1 VSKRAAS
8 ATESA
13 HHAAV
18 LWIILISYVMIIL
31 DTSIVIT
38 GLPKIQAELGF
49 SATHLSWIQNAHT
62 LAFGGLLLLAARAGD
77 IVGRRRMF
85 LTGLAIFTV
94 ASVGVGI
101 SQSIALMLV
110 GRALQ
115 GVGAAILAPSTLALL
130 QSNFAEGPQ
139 RTRAVAYYGA
149 AAGIGAS
156 VGLVLGG
163 ILADWLSWRVGFFIN
178 LPIGIVLGLGTLRF
192 VRETARHT
200 GRFDLAGAITSTAG
214 MFALVFGIVHSAD
227 AGWSDP
233 VTLAQLAAAAV
244 LLVLFVFTEAR
255 AKQPIMP
262 LRLFANAER
271 AGAYAARLLFL
282 GGMVGFFFFTTQF
295 MQGVLGFNPFQAG
308 IGFLPMTLV
317 NFGIALQVPRLTR
330 RFGNGP
336 LLAFGLAL
344 TCVGLAW
351 LSRVGVGASY
361 VTGVA
366 LPMVLIGIGQGCALS
381 PLTVAGVAG
390 VAEGDAGAA
399 SGVVNVAHQ
408 LGLSLGLSIS
418 VVAFASAGHA
428 ALGGARVALAHGV
441 SAALTAGAAMMALA
455 FITALATSR
464 SGGAMSHRVETPAAS
479 EQAPQ
484 AEGATNAVGLGMGL

>member
-1 VSKRAAS
+1 MSTRDASRGGAAHQ
-8 ATESA
+8 T
-13 HHAAV
+13 AV
-18 LWIILISYVMIIL
+18 LWIVLVSYVMIIL

-49 SATHLSWIQNAHT
+49 SATHLSWIQNAYT
-62 LAFGGLLLLAARAGD
+62 LAFGGFLLLAARAGD
-77 IVGRRRMF
+77 ILGRRRMF
-85 LTGLAIFTV
+85 LIGLAIFTV

-101 SQSIALMLV
+101 SSSIVLMLA

-130 QSNFAEGPQ
+130 QSNFAEGPE
-139 RTRAVAYYGA
+139 RTRAVAFYGA

-178 LPIGIVLGLGTLRF
+178 LPIGAMLGFGTLRF
-192 VRETARHT
+192 IRETARHT
-200 GRFDLAGAITSTAG
+200 GRFDLMGAITSTMG

-227 AGWSDP
+227 AGWTDSL
-233 VTLAQLAAAAV
+233 TIASLAAAAV
-244 LLVLFVFTEAR
+244 FLVFFVFAEAR

-295 MQGVLGFNPFQAG
+295 MQGVLGFSPFQAG
-308 IGFLPMTLV
+308 LGFLPMTLV
-317 NFGIALQVPRLTR
+317 NFGVALQVPRLTR

-344 TCVGLAW
+344 TCIGLAW
-351 LSRVGVGASY
+351 LSRVGVSASY
-361 VTGVA
+361 VAGVA

-390 VAEGDAGAA
+390 VAEADAGAA

-418 VVAFASAGHA
+418 VVAFAA
-428 ALGGARVALAHGV
+428 ASRSGAVARMALANGV
-441 SAALTAGAAMMALA
+441 SAALTAGVAMMAFS
-455 FITALATSR
+455 FIIALATLR
-464 SGGAMSHRVETPAAS
+464 SGTAMSRRVQAAAES
-479 EQAPQ
+479 E
-484 AEGATNAVGLGMGL
+484 